1 MSKVSSYLWGI
12 VGLGIG
18 IGLSSVLQLSYVATV
33 FVAVSTAIA
42 TSLLVAHYS
51 DKRGS

>member
-1 MSKVSSYLWGI
+1 MSKASSYLWGL

-18 IGLSSVLQLSYVATV
+18 IGLSSVLHLSYVATV
-33 FVAVSTAIA
+33 FVAISAAIA
-42 TSLLVAHYS
+42 TSLLAAHYS